1 MTQDKDRT
9 GETRVT
15 SEGNFVTDDYGR
27 DRQAT
32 PEEIEAQIQQWEEE
46 SKNEKGKR
54 KWPVPRQDGLLQ
66 R

>member
-27 DRQAT
+27 ERQAT

-46 SKNEKGKR
+46 SRNEKGKR
-54 KWPVPRQDGLLQ
+54 K
-66 R
+66 